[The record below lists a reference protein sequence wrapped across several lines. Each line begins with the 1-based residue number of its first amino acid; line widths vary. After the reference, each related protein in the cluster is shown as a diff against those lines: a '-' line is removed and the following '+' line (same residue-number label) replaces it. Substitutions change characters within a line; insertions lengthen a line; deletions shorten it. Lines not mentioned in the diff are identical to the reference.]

1 MDADANAC
9 LIGTWRSLEAPAR
22 RGIGGESRDMTAGA
36 EFRTK
41 AILGLWR
48 YRRGVAAFIA
58 NRTRIPFVQ
67 CRDIVEWNWHI
78 LVEAYD
84 EGARFQEAGQRI
96 LAAGDLAPGRLRT
109 G

>member
-1 MDADANAC
+1 MDATANAC
-9 LIGTWRSLEAPAR
+9 LSETVTKPGAISGAIS
-22 RGIGGESRDMTAGA
+22 GHMTAET

-41 AILGLWR
+41 PILGLWR

-58 NRTRIPFVQ
+58 NRTRIPFGQ

-78 LVEAYD
+78 LVEARD
-84 EGARFQEAGQRI
+84 EGARFQEAGRRI

>member
-1 MDADANAC
+1 MDAAAITC
-9 LIGTWRSLEAPAR
+9 LSGAGASF
-22 RGIGGESRDMTAGA
+22 ESRDMTADT

-48 YRRGVAAFIA
+48 YRGGAAAFIA

-78 LVEAYD
+78 LVEAHD
-84 EGARFQEAGQRI
+84 EGARFQEAGRRI
-96 LAAGDLAPGRLRT
+96 LVAGDLAPGRLRT